1 MNVLIALAKDAG
13 SVFHGTSMNA
23 MFAIAESN
31 SFMLSQ
37 VAGKEAES
45 RFAKQ
50 PFFLSVRRNR
60 IITHNSYWVT
70 IEFKEQLL
78 HSKMKRESVDYW
90 GPTPKGTSVE
100 QEDRYY
106 YPKQILPNVKRFIR
120 AVHFDLRNYD
130 PERTGAKMRTLLID
144 LIRSGIKVY
153 LYKDASAY
161 KNLNIRKTIP
171 VAEMEYGGKAA
182 SVFNAP
188 ATEDDAEEIAYQQRR
203 KQRAYNSDKNS
214 DVKQLVDFIMQ
225 AKPVKTEKNEYLFER
240 FRYQWNLYDLHGQVK
255 NILHNASHGTERE
268 KKLAARVSTYMR
280 GNSMTIAEVAESIR
294 VKLGGKL

>member
-1 MNVLIALAKDAG
+1 MNVFIALAKDAG

-90 GPTPKGTSVE
+90 GQTEKGTSVE

-106 YPKQILPNVKRFIR
+106 YPKQILPNVKRLIR

-130 PERTGAKMRTLLID
+130 PERSGAKMRALLID

-171 VAEMEYGGKAA
+171 VADMEYGGKAV
-182 SVFNAP
+182 SVFQP
-188 ATEDDAEEIAYQQRR
+188 GTEQDAEEVAYQQRR
-203 KQRAYNSDKNS
+203 KMRAYQSDKNS
-214 DVKQLVDFIMQ
+214 DVKQLVDFVMQ
-225 AKPVKTEKNEYLFER
+225 AKPVKTEQNEYLFER
-240 FRYQWNLYDLHGQVK
+240 FRYQWNGYDLDSGLK
-255 NILHNASHGTERE
+255 NIIHNASHGTPRE
-268 KKLAARVSTYMR
+268 KKLAARVGTYMR
-280 GNSMTIAEVAESIR
+280 DNNLSVSQLADLIR
-294 VKLGGKL
+294 LKLGGRER